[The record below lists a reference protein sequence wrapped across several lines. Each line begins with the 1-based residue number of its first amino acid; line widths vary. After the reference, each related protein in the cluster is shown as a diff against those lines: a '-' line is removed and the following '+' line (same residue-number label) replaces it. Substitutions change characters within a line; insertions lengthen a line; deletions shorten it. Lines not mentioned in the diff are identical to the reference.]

1 MSQAHDRLAVGL
13 LLEIKSTDSDL
24 SGASLCGSNHSLLD
38 ALCAVKIF
46 KALVLEDINIKL
58 LHDLQD
64 NIETLEEAIHR
75 DTKHTVCSG
84 AVHGAKDGSVVCIR
98 GRLCG
103 LNGV

>member
-1 MSQAHDRLAVGL
+1 MLGCLLVF
-13 LLEIKSTDSDL
+13 LLEYKLTESDL

-38 ALCAVKIF
+38 ALGAFKIF
-46 KALVLEDINIKL
+46 EALLLEDINVKF

-64 NIETLEEAIHR
+64 DIETLEEAIYR
-75 DTKHTVCSG
+75 DTKHPVGSS
-84 AVHGAKDGSVVCIR
+84 AVDGAKYGSIVCIR